1 MEKIRNILEVAIPIV
16 QLTLALICWGFMIY
30 YVIERVK
37 ELRNE
42 NKAN

>member
-1 MEKIRNILEVAIPIV
+1 MTIRHILGVVIPIV
-16 QLTLALICWGFMIY
+16 ELTLALICWGAMIY